1 MSTPAATFIVRAKDK
16 RDTIEATLRSIR
28 AQTVTSEVIVVDSGS
43 TDGTR
48 EIAER
53 LADRVIDLAP
63 GEFSYGGALNAGAAA
78 ATAEI
83 HAALSAHCTL
93 PREDWLER
101 ALRHYENPRVAAT
114 NGERQQPDGQP
125 LDTVLLQTIELAR
138 RHWGW
143 GFSNHASTWRAEVW
157 RAFPFD
163 ERLVACEDKQW
174 AFRVLEAGRLVA
186 FDPEL
191 FVSGGH
197 RKAAGVREYFRRVR
211 RESAAYA
218 TFAPVPE
225 LSVRQAVR
233 RWWRVPPGGH
243 AVRSRLSVMRTAEVV
258 GSYAGRRAGHRARSA
273 GS

>member
-1 MSTPAATFIVRAKDK
+1 MSGPAATFIVRAKDK
-16 RDTIEATLRSIR
+16 RDTIDATLRSIR
-28 AQTVTSEVIVVDSGS
+28 AHTVSAELIVVDSGS

-48 EIAER
+48 EIAGR

-93 PREDWLER
+93 PRADWLER
-101 ALRHYENPRVAAT
+101 ALRHYENPLVAAT
-114 NGERQQPDGQP
+114 NGERRHPDGQP

-143 GFSNHASTWRAEVW
+143 GYSNHASTWRAEVW

-174 AFRVLEAGRLVA
+174 AFRVLEAGWLVA
-186 FDPEL
+186 FDPAL
-191 FVSGGH
+191 DVGGGH
-197 RKAAGVREYFRRVR
+197 RKAAGVREYFRRVW

-225 LSVRQAVR
+225 LSVAQAAQ

-243 AVRSRLSVMRTAEVV
+243 PLRSRLSAMRTAEVAAI
-258 GSYAGRRAGHRARSA
+258 YAGRREGRRTRRI
-273 GS
+273 

>member
-1 MSTPAATFIVRAKDK
+1 MSGPAATFIVRAKDK

-28 AQTVTSEVIVVDSGS
+28 AQTVAAELIVVDSGS

-48 EIAER
+48 EIAAR
-53 LADRVIDLAP
+53 FADRVIDLAP

-101 ALRHYENPRVAAT
+101 TLRHYENPRVAAT
-114 NGERQQPDGQP
+114 NGERRQPDGQP
-125 LDTVLLQTIELAR
+125 LDAVLLQTIEIAR
-138 RHWGW
+138 EHWGW
-143 GFSNHASTWRAEVW
+143 GFSNHSSSWRAEVW

-174 AFRVLEAGRLVA
+174 AFRVLEAGWLVA
-186 FDPEL
+186 FDPAL
-191 FVSGGH
+191 YVSGGH

-225 LSVRQAVR
+225 LSLAAAVR

-243 AVRSRLSVMRTAEVV
+243 AVRSRLSVMHTAEVL
-258 GSYAGRRAGHRARSA
+258 GSYAGRRAGHRTRST